1 MSQIQI
7 HRIGDHVYVRD
18 ELYEWLP
25 AVVDDVQEHEVLV
38 RIVLPKDWRNTT
50 IRHDTTKHDNGDE
63 DDEKYISNKQKVADL
78 LEDEQRWE
86 KLVDYF
92 NHHLPFQN
100 RDVDNVDDT
109 SATDENHTMNVCND
123 MSQLR
128 NINEAELLYQIKKRH
143 CSMDQPYTRITTSP
157 SNTTSNS
164 SSSRSD
170 VTTTMLVAVNPCR
183 YIPSLYTME
192 KQQYYIQHYKKQ
204 QQSLNSYV
212 SSNGTFKNKQ
222 KRLYVSSPDLTSL
235 SFRYISYRR
244 YSCAI
249 L

>member
-1 MSQIQI
+1 
-7 HRIGDHVYVRD
+7 
-18 ELYEWLP
+18 
-25 AVVDDVQEHEVLV
+25 
-38 RIVLPKDWRNTT
+38 
-50 IRHDTTKHDNGDE
+50 
-63 DDEKYISNKQKVADL
+63 
-78 LEDEQRWE
+78 
-86 KLVDYF
+86 
-92 NHHLPFQN
+92 
-100 RDVDNVDDT
+100 
-109 SATDENHTMNVCND
+109 
-123 MSQLR
+123 
-128 NINEAELLYQIKKRH
+128 
-143 CSMDQPYTRITTSP
+143 MDQPYTRITTSP

-249 L
+249 LWWKERRRTNFYNKPWMCIHLKSYHNIRSRRMWTTYLWDFIIGISRLNIDIIQSNDLSFGGIWFG

>member
-100 RDVDNVDDT
+100 RDDNVDDT
-109 SATDENHTMNVCND
+109 SAADENHTMNVCND

-157 SNTTSNS
+157 SNTTSNSS